1 MSVPGAIYVPS
12 KRPRPE
18 TLPSHELQQGA
29 VKRKVCSEGRI
40 SCRSHEVRVGKGL
53 CSQTVEVRE
62 VETDEKTTAA
72 IFFTG
77 VKVAQFPLTQNRE
90 KV

>member
-18 TLPSHELQQGA
+18 TLPSHELPQGA

-40 SCRSHEVRVGKGL
+40 SYRSHEVRVGKGL
-53 CSQTVEVRE
+53 CGQTVEVRE
-62 VETDEKTTAA
+62 VETDEKTTAE